1 MLSSHLD
8 RGRRCFAFSTGLAVL
23 IVACSTSVSAAADQ
37 ATEPPLT
44 VVHEMAQRPGNIAVG
59 PTGRIFASV
68 HLIQSPTVHV
78 VELLPN
84 NTQRAYPNARWATAP
99 HADKPEGISAII
111 GIEADAEH
119 TLWMLDNGNP
129 AAGFPPK
136 LIAWQTDTEEL
147 YKMWEIDAGVENSFM
162 QDMAIDRERR
172 MAYIADMAGARPPYP
187 SRPAFVVLNLATGE
201 AVRRLE
207 GHPLLLAEPDA
218 DFNAGGQPILNP
230 PPPGSDEPIDPLPGL
245 NPITID
251 PALEWVYF
259 GAMRG
264 TSVYRIKA
272 EDLASFELT
281 DEQLAGHIE
290 RVGPKPVSD
299 GINVDTA
306 GNVYITDLPANAI
319 GVLTPEGEY
328 RHLVKDDDLLIWPDG
343 ISYGPDGY
351 YYTNVNQLHRHPG
364 LNAGT
369 DASDPPY
376 RVVKFKPLAPSA
388 LGR

>member
-1 MLSSHLD
+1 MATALSFTTAH
-8 RGRRCFAFSTGLAVL
+8 A
-23 IVACSTSVSAAADQ
+23 SADID
-37 ATEPPLT
+37 PDLT

-68 HLIQSPTVHV
+68 HLIQSPSVHV
-78 VELLPN
+78 VELLPD

-99 HADKPEGISAII
+99 HATKPEGISAII

-136 LIAWQTDTEEL
+136 LIAWQTDTETL
-147 YKMWEIDAGVENSFM
+147 YKTWEIDAGVENSFM
-162 QDMAIDRERR
+162 QDLAIDRDRR
-172 MAYIADMAGARPPYP
+172 MAYIADMAPGSENGDSPEVPA
-187 SRPAFVVLNLATGE
+187 RPAFVVLNLATGH

-207 GHPLLLAEPDA
+207 AHPLLLAEPDI

-230 PPPGSDEPIDPLPGL
+230 PLPGSDEPVHPMPGL

-251 PALEWVYF
+251 PQLEWVYF

-272 EDLASFELT
+272 DDLADFELT
-281 DEQLAGHIE
+281 DEQLANRIQ

-299 GINVDTA
+299 GINVDSA
-306 GNVYITDLPANAI
+306 GNIYITDLPANAI
-319 GVLTPEGEY
+319 GVLTPAPEDAPEGEEAAY
-328 RHLVKDDDLLIWPDG
+328 RHLVQSDDLLQWPDG
-343 ISYGPDGY
+343 LSYGPDGFFY
-351 YYTNVNQLHRHPG
+351 VNVNQLHRHPG

-376 RVVKFKPLAPSA
+376 RILKFKPLAPSA

>member
-1 MLSSHLD
+1 MPNFHLD
-8 RGRRCFAFSTGLAVL
+8 RAWRGLVFSSGLAVL
-23 IVACSTSVSAAADQ
+23 TATGSPSISAAADEVTQ
-37 ATEPPLT
+37 PQLT

-68 HLIQSPTVHV
+68 HLIQSPVVHV
-78 VELLPN
+78 VELLPG

-111 GIEADAEH
+111 GIEADAEG
-119 TLWMLDNGNP
+119 TLWMLDNGNA

-147 YKMWEIDAGVENSFM
+147 YKQWEIDAGVENSFM

-172 MAYIADMAGARPPYP
+172 MAYIADMAGATPEHP
-187 SRPAFVVLNLATGE
+187 SRPAFVVVNLATGE
-201 AVRRLE
+201 AIRRLE
-207 GHPLLLAEPDA
+207 AHPLLLAEPDA

-230 PPPGSDEPIDPLPGL
+230 PLPGSDEPVDPMPGL

-251 PALEWVYF
+251 PQLEWVYF

-264 TSVYRIKA
+264 TSIYRVKA
-272 EDLASFELT
+272 EDLANFELT
-281 DEQLAGHIE
+281 DEQIADRVE

-328 RHLVKDDDLLIWPDG
+328 RQLVQSDELLPWPDG
-343 ISYGPDGY
+343 ISYGPDGFY
-351 YYTNVNQLHRHPG
+351 YVNVNQLHRHPG
-364 LNAGT
+364 LNAGV

-376 RVVKFKPLAPSA
+376 RVVKFKPLAPSV